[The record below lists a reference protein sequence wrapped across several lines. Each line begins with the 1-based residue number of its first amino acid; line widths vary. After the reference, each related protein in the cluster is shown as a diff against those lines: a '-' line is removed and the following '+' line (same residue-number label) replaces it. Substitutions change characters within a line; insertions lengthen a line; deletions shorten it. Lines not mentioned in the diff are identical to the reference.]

1 MDIIEEMEIIVEK
14 LNKVQDYVDGLS
26 NSLSI
31 VDSKMCDLRH
41 GIEHNKIR
49 LKGYYRL
56 FKEFKKLTL
65 ERRKI
70 RNDMELS
77 RTLTTN
83 LNKLLS
89 NGNREFLIHELKKT
103 NSKLNQPYKNRVYSE
118 KEMEYFLGGRDVYE
132 ENMETRENIICD
144 DECDVDM

>member
-1 MDIIEEMEIIVEK
+1 MDIIKEIEEIVEK
-14 LNKVQDYVDGLS
+14 LNQLQEYTESLPNALS
-26 NSLSI
+26 V

-56 FKEFKKLTL
+56 FKEFKELTL

-70 RNDMELS
+70 RNDMELG
-77 RTLTTN
+77 RTLNTH

-89 NGNREFLIHELKKT
+89 DGNRDFLIHELKKT
-103 NSKLNQPYKNRVYSE
+103 NGRLNQPYKNRIYSE
-118 KEMEYFLGGRDVYE
+118 NQMNYFLGRNDKYE
-132 ENMETRENIICD
+132 TMEREQIDIL
-144 DECDVDM
+144 DEGDITDN

>member
-1 MDIIEEMEIIVEK
+1 MDIIEEIEGVVKKLDEIQE
-14 LNKVQDYVDGLS
+14 YTDGLS
-26 NSLSI
+26 LALSS
-31 VDSKMCDLRH
+31 VDSRMCDLRH
-41 GIEHNKIR
+41 GIEHNNIK

-77 RTLTTN
+77 RTLNTH

-89 NGNREFLIHELKKT
+89 SGNREFLVHELKKA
-103 NSKLNQPYKNRVYSE
+103 NGKLNQPYKNRIYTE
-118 KEMEYFLGGRDVYE
+118 EQMNYFLGRNDKYE
-132 ENMETRENIICD
+132 TMEREQDGMLDKTDIID
-144 DECDVDM
+144 D